1 MLAPVSHILPLTLIR
16 RERLLPIPGRVVV
29 RKGQKVSATDVV
41 AEARLAPEHMLLDIA
56 RSLGLSREKADQH
69 IVCKAGSPVA
79 QGDVLAGPVGFT
91 QRLVRAPRSGKV
103 IVAGD
108 GQVLMEL
115 DAPPYELRAGL
126 PGIVSEL
133 VGDRGVVI
141 ETTGALI
148 QGVWGNG
155 RIDFGLMYVL
165 ARSPDDAL
173 SPDQL
178 DVSMRGSVILAS
190 HCASADVLKA
200 AGELPLR
207 GLILGSMDS
216 SLYSMAVKMRFP
228 IIILDGFGHIPM
240 NSSAF
245 KLLTSNNRR
254 EVSLNAEPRD
264 RYREARPEIVIEL
277 PAPEHVSAPRE
288 TDIFSPNQVVR
299 ILRPPYEGKV
309 GVIIKVRS
317 GRTSLPNGILT
328 QVADVK
334 LENGETVIVPLAN
347 MEVLA

>member
-1 MLAPVSHILPLTLIR
+1 MFAPVSHILPLTLIR
-16 RERLLPIPGRVVV
+16 RERLLPVPGRVVV
-29 RKGQKVSATDVV
+29 RKGQKVSATDVI

-56 RSLGLSREKADQH
+56 RGLGLSREQADSH

-79 QGDVLAGPVGFT
+79 QGDILAGPVGFT

-126 PGIVSEL
+126 PGVVSEL
-133 VGDRGVVI
+133 VSDRGVVI

-165 ARSPDDAL
+165 TKSLDDTL
-173 SPDQL
+173 SLDQL

-190 HCASADVLKA
+190 HCANSEVLKA
-200 AGELPLR
+200 AAELPLR

-216 SLYSMAVKMRFP
+216 ALQPLAIKMRFP
-228 IIILDGFGHIPM
+228 IILLDGFGRIPM
-240 NSSAF
+240 NSSAY

-254 EVSLNAEPRD
+254 EVTLNAEPRD
-264 RYREARPEIVIEL
+264 RYREVRPEVVIEL
-277 PAPEHVSAPRE
+277 PAPEHASLPRE
-288 TDIFSPNQVVR
+288 SDVFSPNQPVR
-299 ILRPPYEGKV
+299 ILRAPFEGRV
-309 GVIIKVRS
+309 GLLMKVRP
-317 GRTSLPNGILT
+317 GRSSLPNGILT

-334 LENGETVIVPLAN
+334 LENGETVLVPLAN
-347 MEVLA
+347 MEVLI

>member
-1 MLAPVSHILPLTLIR
+1 MFAPVSHILPLTLIR
-16 RERLLPIPGRVVV
+16 RERLLPISGRVVV

-56 RSLGLSREKADQH
+56 RSLGLSREQADQH

-108 GQVLMEL
+108 GQVLLEL

-133 VGDRGVVI
+133 VSDRGVVI
-141 ETTGALI
+141 ETTGALL

-155 RIDFGLMYVL
+155 RVDFGLMYVL
-165 ARSPDDAL
+165 AKSPDDTL
-173 SPDQL
+173 KPDQL

-190 HCASADVLKA
+190 YCANAEVLKA

-216 SLYSMAVKMRFP
+216 SLYAMAVKMRFP
-228 IIILDGFGHIPM
+228 IIVLDGFGHIPM
-240 NSSAF
+240 NSTAY

-254 EVSLNAEPRD
+254 EVTLNAEPRD
-264 RYREARPEIVIEL
+264 RYREVRPEIVIEL
-277 PAPEHVSAPRE
+277 PAPEHVAPPRE
-288 TDIFSPNQVVR
+288 TDVFSPNQAVR
-299 ILRPPYEGKV
+299 ILRAPYEGKV
-309 GVIIKVRS
+309 GVLIKVRS

-334 LENGETVIVPLAN
+334 LDNGETVIVPLAN
-347 MEVLA
+347 MEVLV